1 MKTLGY
7 VEEVTQK
14 RSHIVQFHLHKV
26 TGVGISIETESGFVV
41 VMDLR

>member
-14 RSHIVQFHLHKV
+14 DHIVQFHVHKV
-26 TGVGISIETESGFVV
+26 TGVGKSIDTESRFVV